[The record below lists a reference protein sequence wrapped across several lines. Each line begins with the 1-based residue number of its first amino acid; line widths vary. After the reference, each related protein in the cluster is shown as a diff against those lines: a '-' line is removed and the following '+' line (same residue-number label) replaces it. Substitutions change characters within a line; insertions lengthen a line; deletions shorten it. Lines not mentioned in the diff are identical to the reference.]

1 MTTPP
6 APGVRPASAIADVP
20 RPCNC
25 DSYTRGHTVHWVQ
38 ERASRRVGPEQPC
51 TVRDVTDDG
60 TITFADGST
69 CWHHDPQRLRIAL
82 ANVGNQALLCA
93 LGVLRVQDAT
103 DPQVRHCFSV
113 DSAASP
119 CLLPRVVPGESIAVE
134 TARRGG
140 ATRDVAELLEEF
152 GGPRSKP
159 AANGHR
165 RAGEQGA
172 PARRY
177 QDTA

>member
-1 MTTPP
+1 MNRRAAVTTSP

-20 RPCNC
+20 RPTDC
-25 DSYTRGHTVHWVQ
+25 DNYLNGHHVHWVQ
-38 ERASRRVGPEQPC
+38 ERASRSKGPGQPC
-51 TVRDVTDDG
+51 TVSDVADDG

-69 CWHHDPQRLRIAL
+69 CWHHDPHRLRIAL

-103 DPQVRHCFSV
+103 DQQVRHCFSV

-119 CLLPRVVPGESIAVE
+119 CLLPRVVPGESIAAE

-140 ATRDVAELLEEF
+140 ATRDLDSPLGEL
-152 GGPRSKP
+152 GRPRSK
-159 AANGHR
+159 AAASGKR
-165 RAGEQGA
+165 GVG
-172 PARRY
+172 
-177 QDTA
+177 